1 MEKQK
6 QKPHDLRD
14 DIYAPS
20 TTVTNTGE
28 RLAGAEP
35 SSVDPEKGDFVLV
48 TPDAGKGIP
57 DGQTSK
63 G

>member
-1 MEKQK
+1 MAKDK

-14 DIYAPS
+14 DTYAPR
-20 TTVTNTGE
+20 TTVTNTDE

-35 SSVDPEKGDFVLV
+35 PSVNPEAGDFVLV
-48 TPDAGKGIP
+48 TPEPGKGIAE
-57 DGQTSK
+57 GQTTK